1 MNIVWQ
7 IIIALLVLDL
17 LIVIHELGHYI
28 AARLFKIKV
37 QEFAI
42 GMGPKILK
50 IQGKHNL
57 FSLRAFPIGG
67 MVAMEGEDEDS
78 TDPDAFCNKKA
89 WKRFIVI
96 IAGAVMNLIL
106 GLILT
111 SILVLGEKALP
122 SRTVDQFFDNAVS
135 VTSGLRAGDELLNID
150 GTHISIYS
158 DAVYAIMR
166 NQTGNATVTVRRNG
180 EKITLENVRFET
192 EVVGKTTVSVR
203 DFYFTVES
211 KNFENVVR
219 HSFYGTISLVKVVYQ
234 SIYDIARGKY
244 SASEV
249 SGPVGTVEVIGEA
262 ASQGL
267 DSLIYLAAFITVNLG
282 VFNLLPLPALDGG
295 RLIFIIIEMIRRKP
309 VPKKYE
315 SMIHF
320 IGFMLLILLII
331 LVTFNDIKSLITRNA
346 FILYGNMRI

>member
-1 MNIVWQ
+1 LSIVWQ
-7 IIIALLVLDL
+7 IIIALLVLNL
-17 LIVIHELGHYI
+17 LIIIHELGHYV
-28 AARLFKIKV
+28 AARIFKIRI

-67 MVAMEGEDEDS
+67 FVSMEGEDEDS
-78 TDPDAFCNKKA
+78 KDPDAFCNKKA

-96 IAGAVMNLIL
+96 IAGALMNLLL

-111 SILVLGEKALP
+111 SILVLGEEALP
-122 SRTVDQFFDNAVS
+122 SRTVAQFFDDAVS
-135 VTSGLRAGDELLNID
+135 CQSGLQEGDELLNID

-158 DAVYAIMR
+158 DAIYALMR
-166 NQTGNATVTVRRNG
+166 NQTGDATITVRRSG
-180 EKITLENVRFET
+180 EKIKLENVQFAT
-192 EVVGKTTVSVR
+192 EAVGKTTVSVR
-203 DFYFTVES
+203 DFYFTTEPKTVG
-211 KNFENVVR
+211 NVVR

-234 SIYDIARGKY
+234 SLYDIARGKY
-244 SASEV
+244 SADEV

-262 ASQGL
+262 ASEGL

-295 RLIFIIIEMIRRKP
+295 RLIFILIELIGGRP

-315 SMIHF
+315 SVVHF
-320 IGFMLLILLII
+320 IGFALLILLII
-331 LVTFNDIKSLITRNA
+331 LVTFNDIKSLIMKNA
-346 FILYGNMRI
+346 FIMFGNMRI